1 MNVQQQ
7 ESSALVESADAAHAL
22 ISRTQ
27 RHLFA
32 LIAEMDRRN
41 LWESDGARDMA
52 HWLRM
57 RYGISDWKARR
68 WIAAAHALE
77 SLPRIS
83 ERFASGS
90 LGIDKVVELARF
102 AGPNTEAGLIPW
114 AESVSTGAI
123 RHRGDLAQRQEERE
137 AENADRARSLSWW
150 YEDDGR
156 RFSLPATLP
165 AAQGAI
171 VAKALDRLADQLPA
185 MPGEERP
192 RCVDQRRAD
201 ALVALASTRI
211 SRESDPDR
219 ATVVVH
225 VPLEALSP
233 NTRRSGPQ
241 TGCALEGGGVILEE
255 TARRLACTARL
266 EAVIEDGAGRVVG
279 LGRTSRKPSHRMM
292 RALRH
297 RDVGCRFPGCRSRRF
312 TDAHHVAWWANG
324 GRTDLDN
331 LLLVCS
337 FHHKL
342 VHEYGWAVRSER
354 DGSTTWLR
362 PGGARFHGGPS
373 PPTLAAAG
381 L

>member
-1 MNVQQQ
+1 MNVQHQ

-22 ISRTQ
+22 ISYTQ
-27 RHLFA
+27 RHLFS
-32 LIAEMDRRN
+32 LVAEIDRRN
-41 LWESDGARDMA
+41 LWGSDGARDMA

-83 ERFASGS
+83 ESFASGS

-102 AGPNTEAGLIPW
+102 AGPKTEAGLIPW
-114 AESVSTGAI
+114 AESVSSGAI
-123 RHRGDLAQRQEERE
+123 RHRGDLAQRQDERE
-137 AENADRARSLSWW
+137 AENADRARALAWW

-156 RFSLPATLP
+156 RFSLLATLP
-165 AAQGAI
+165 AAQGAV
-171 VAKALDRLADQLPA
+171 VAKAIDRLAGQLPA
-185 MPGEERP
+185 MPGEERSG
-192 RCVDQRRAD
+192 CVEQRRAD
-201 ALVALASTRI
+201 ALVALASAHI
-211 SRESDPDR
+211 ASDPDPDR

-225 VPLEALSP
+225 VPLETLAR
-233 NTRRSGPQ
+233 RRSNASIEP
-241 TGCALEGGGVILEE
+241 GCALEGDGVVSPE

-266 EAVIEDGAGRVVG
+266 ETVIENEVGRVVG
-279 LGRTSRKPSHRMM
+279 LGRTFREPSAQRL
-292 RALRH
+292 RVLRH
-297 RDVGCRFPGCRSRRF
+297 RDHGCTFPGCGSRRF
-312 TDAHHVAWWANG
+312 THAHHIVWWAAG

-342 VHEYGWAVRSER
+342 VHELGWNLARHADGYVRWYR
-354 DGSTTWLR
+354 PDGSR
-362 PGGARFHGGPS
+362 YRAGPS